1 MIKDKTFTLYNGVK
15 IPCVGFGTWQVAD
28 GKEAYDSIIYAL
40 KEFGIEENDR
50 EKLRYFIGPPLFH
63 SFKHI
68 YGVNDEDAN
77 WLITKYRERYKL
89 KGCEESVVYEGVPEM
104 LKALKEKGKKIAIAS
119 SKPKQFVYEISKHL
133 GIFNYYDY
141 VSAESFD
148 KTHSSKKD
156 LINNVLEY
164 FGNPDKSECLMIGD
178 RFYDIDGAKA
188 TGLESAGALFG
199 LGEVEELTEAG
210 ATYLLND
217 PMELVEF

>member
-1 MIKDKTFTLYNGVK
+1 MKEYDYYIFDFDGTLVDSSEGIYN
-15 IPCVGFGTWQVAD
+15 
-28 GKEAYDSIIYAL
+28 SIIFAL
-40 KEFGIEENDR
+40 KEFGIEESDR

-68 YGVNDEDAN
+68 YGVNDEDSN
-77 WLITKYRERYKL
+77 WLVAKYRERYKV
-89 KGCEESVVYEGVPEM
+89 KGCAESVVYDGVPEM

-119 SKPKQFVYEISKHL
+119 SKPKPFVDEISKHL
-133 GIFNYYDY
+133 GIFDYYDY

-148 KTHSSKKD
+148 KTHSSKED
-156 LINNVLEY
+156 LINNVLEH
-164 FGNPDKSECLMIGD
+164 FGNPPKEQCLMIGD

-188 TGLESAGALFG
+188 TNLESAGALFG

-217 PMELVEF
+217 PSDLLNIG

>member
-1 MIKDKTFTLYNGVK
+1 MMVIKMKDFQYYIFDFDGTLVDSSEGIYN
-15 IPCVGFGTWQVAD
+15 
-28 GKEAYDSIIYAL
+28 SIIYAL

-119 SKPKQFVYEISKHL
+119 SIHYRNFPL
-133 GIFNYYDY
+133 RNGIVFFTTGHTNHQS
-141 VSAESFD
+141 VIC
-148 KTHSSKKD
+148 K
-156 LINNVLEY
+156 N
-164 FGNPDKSECLMIGD
+164 
-178 RFYDIDGAKA
+178 RFRQ
-188 TGLESAGALFG
+188 
-199 LGEVEELTEAG
+199 
-210 ATYLLND
+210 
-217 PMELVEF
+217 